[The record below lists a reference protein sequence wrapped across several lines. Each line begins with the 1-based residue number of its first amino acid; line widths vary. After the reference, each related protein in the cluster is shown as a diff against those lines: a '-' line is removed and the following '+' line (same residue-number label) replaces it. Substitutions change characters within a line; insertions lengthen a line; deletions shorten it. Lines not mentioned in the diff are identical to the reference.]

1 MSMQNLSW
9 IIETSSCYLFPYFIF
24 YHYSMVT
31 DPCHILILAIYYG
44 KMLGEINK
52 KNLEQC
58 SKDEKFKK
66 PLSNLKNI
74 FIVIFFRIE
83 IF

>member
-1 MSMQNLSW
+1 M
-9 IIETSSCYLFPYFIF
+9 TSSCYLFPRFLF

-31 DPCHILILAIYYG
+31 DPRHILILAIYYG

-58 SKDEKFKK
+58 TKGEKFKK
-66 PLSNLKNI
+66 LLSNLKNI
-74 FIVIFFRIE
+74 FIVMFCRRE